1 MSATSKVLITLALAA
16 ALGAG
21 GWYGYTRYYAA
32 PKAQAQ
38 KQMPRMRG
46 IAVRTEL
53 AAKEDVELTILALGT
68 VTANQTSKVVS
79 QVQGYLTDVLFKE
92 GDFVNKGDLLAK
104 VDTRQHEASLKQ
116 YTGTLAQIKAN
127 LANARSTLERY
138 QKLFKTDS
146 VSRQTLD
153 AQIAQ
158 VNAYEGNLKS
168 VQGQIE
174 SAKVSIS
181 YGQIKAPISGYIGI
195 RGVDV
200 GNLVGPSA
208 TSAIATITETTPISV
223 IFSVPQASLSQAVAP
238 FRAGEKLS
246 VEVFDQDNRK
256 RLATGAVSAID
267 NQVDTATG
275 TVRVKALFDNA
286 DGALFPNQFVNV
298 RLVYG
303 KMKDAVVI
311 SSSAIQTTSS
321 SQYVFV
327 VKDDGKA
334 YKRVIR
340 QGPSKTT
347 TRVAVL
353 RGLQPGEQIVTV
365 GADSLSDGTPV
376 NIVKEA
382 QVDTSNIAPS
392 GNRRRRGPGGR

>member
-1 MSATSKVLITLALAA
+1 MSATKKVLASLAIAA

-21 GWYGYTRYYAA
+21 AWYGYTHYYA
-32 PKAQAQ
+32 PKAAAEKPAQ
-38 KQMPRMRG
+38 RMRG
-46 IAVRTEL
+46 IAVRTE
-53 AAKEDVELTILALGT
+53 AAAREDVELSILALGT
-68 VTANQTSKVVS
+68 VTANQTSQVVS
-79 QVQGYLTDVLFKE
+79 QIQGYLTDILFKE
-92 GDFVNKGDLLAK
+92 GDYVKKGDLLAR
-104 VDTRQHEASLKQ
+104 VDTRAAEASLKQ
-116 YTGTLAQIKAN
+116 YTGTLAQVKAN
-127 LANARSTLERY
+127 LTNAKSTLARY

-146 VSRQTLD
+146 VSKQTLD

-158 VNAYEGNLKS
+158 VEAYEGNIRS
-168 VQGQIE
+168 VQGQID
-174 SAKVSIS
+174 SAKVTIG

-208 TSAIATITETTPISV
+208 SSAIAPITETSPISV
-223 IFSVPQASLSQAVAP
+223 IFSVPQSKLADAVAP
-238 FRAGEKLS
+238 FRAGEKLA
-246 VEVFDQDNRK
+246 VHVRDQDNSK
-256 RLATGAVSAID
+256 ELASGFVTAID

-275 TVRVKALFDNA
+275 TVRVKAQFENA

-303 KMKDAVVI
+303 TLKDAVVI

-334 YKRVIR
+334 YKRVIT

-347 TRVAVL
+347 TRVAVT
-353 RGLQPGEQIVTV
+353 RGPSEGEQIVTV
-365 GADSLSDGTPV
+365 GADSLSVGTPV
-376 NIVKEA
+376 NIVQEPKI
-382 QVDTSNIAPS
+382 DTSSINPA
-392 GNRRRRGPGGR
+392 GNKRRRGPGGR